1 MWFVTQVSLQDQGTH
16 HPSGHLEYWPLTAY
30 SRFSPGIALGRRKPP
45 HPWLHPCPWLM
56 WGCTGPALYL
66 KWNNNK
72 WLCQFQNF
80 PWDQLRSLLQV
91 HQSATLPSLWPPSL
105 LKEVSFI
112 AENTP
117 HKPYVPKSPRLRICL
132 PVNLTYGSIFPQC
145 SQVPIYSSLVL
156 ITYTQTS
163 AKLLKNMSEI
173 SSPLITFMTITLVWA
188 TIISPLAHLQFGPPN
203 WLPCFFSW
211 PSPQL
216 RDDSKPVKT

>member
-132 PVNLTYGSIFPQC
+132 QWTWLMAASF
-145 SQVPIYSSLVL
+145 L
-156 ITYTQTS
+156 S
-163 AKLLKNMSEI
+163 APKSPYIPLLF
-173 SSPLITFMTITLVWA
+173 L
-188 TIISPLAHLQFGPPN
+188 
-203 WLPCFFSW
+203 
-211 PSPQL
+211 
-216 RDDSKPVKT
+216 